1 MALSW
6 DRNWLLVDNGNAD
19 DVERRLVEAGMVS
32 GCDFL
37 IRHPG
42 WNSMS
47 GKRLKNYGR
56 TAFLFTGDG
65 SGTVMAKMILE

>member
-19 DVERRLVEAGMVS
+19 AVERRLVEAGMVS

-42 WNSMS
+42 WNSIS
-47 GKRLKNYGR
+47 GKRIRNGAH

>member
-1 MALSW
+1 MKLSW
-6 DRNWLLVDNGNAD
+6 DRNWLLVENKDAKA
-19 DVERRLVEAGMVS
+19 VEQKLEEAGMVS

-42 WNSMS
+42 WNTIS
-47 GKRLKNYGR
+47 GKRIRNGAQ
-56 TAFLFTGDG
+56 TAFLFTGNG